1 MEKFI
6 KLIAAPTRDSIGPVN
21 YINPNM
27 IIGVTRSEDDSYT
40 AIFTNKWMYK
50 VIETPE
56 QIFNKIQNL

>member
-6 KLIAAPTRDSIGPVN
+6 KLTAAPSSDSVGPVH

-27 IIGVTRSEDDSYT
+27 IIGITRSENEHYT

-50 VIETPE
+50 VVETPE
-56 QIFNKIQNL
+56 EIFDKIQTL